1 MAELEEIVE
10 NRENGSIDLEK
21 SIEFYTRGSHLKAH
35 CQQKLNDAVLKL
47 EEIKVSSDG
56 KVSKKE
62 IGTENKLFWLWIIFT
77 EQKSVIFEKCATV
90 SLAFLIGLTEH
101 W

>member
-1 MAELEEIVE
+1 MSDIPSDIIKLSFEKALAELEEIVD
-10 NRENGSIDLEK
+10 NLENGSINLEK

-62 IGTENKLFWLWIIFT
+62 IE
-77 EQKSVIFEKCATV
+77 
-90 SLAFLIGLTEH
+90 
-101 W
+101 

>member
-1 MAELEEIVE
+1 MSDIPNDIIKLSFEKALAELEEIVE
-10 NRENGSIDLEK
+10 NLENGSIDLEK

-47 EEIKVSSDG
+47 EEIKVTSDG

-62 IGTENKLFWLWIIFT
+62 IE
-77 EQKSVIFEKCATV
+77 
-90 SLAFLIGLTEH
+90 
-101 W
+101 

>member
-1 MAELEEIVE
+1 MSYIPSDIIKLSFEKALAELEDIVDKL
-10 NRENGSIDLEK
+10 ENGSIDLEK

-62 IGTENKLFWLWIIFT
+62 IE
-77 EQKSVIFEKCATV
+77 
-90 SLAFLIGLTEH
+90 
-101 W
+101 

>member
-1 MAELEEIVE
+1 MSDIPNDITKLSFEKALAELEEIVE
-10 NRENGSIDLEK
+10 NLENGSIDLEK

-62 IGTENKLFWLWIIFT
+62 IK
-77 EQKSVIFEKCATV
+77 
-90 SLAFLIGLTEH
+90 
-101 W
+101 

>member
-1 MAELEEIVE
+1 MSDIPSDIIKLSFEKALAELEEIVDKL
-10 NRENGSIDLEK
+10 ENGSIDLEK

-62 IGTENKLFWLWIIFT
+62 IE
-77 EQKSVIFEKCATV
+77 
-90 SLAFLIGLTEH
+90 
-101 W
+101 

>member
-1 MAELEEIVE
+1 MSDIPSDIIKLSFEKALAELEEIVE
-10 NRENGSIDLEK
+10 NLENGSIDLEK

-35 CQQKLNDAVLKL
+35 CQQKLNDAVFKL

-62 IGTENKLFWLWIIFT
+62 IE
-77 EQKSVIFEKCATV
+77 
-90 SLAFLIGLTEH
+90 
-101 W
+101 

>member
-1 MAELEEIVE
+1 MSDIPSDIIKLSFEKALSELEEIVD
-10 NRENGSIDLEK
+10 NLENGSIDLEK

-62 IGTENKLFWLWIIFT
+62 IE
-77 EQKSVIFEKCATV
+77 
-90 SLAFLIGLTEH
+90 
-101 W
+101 

>member
-1 MAELEEIVE
+1 MSDIPSNIIKLSFEKALAELEEIVD
-10 NRENGSIDLEK
+10 NLENGSIDLEK

-62 IGTENKLFWLWIIFT
+62 IE
-77 EQKSVIFEKCATV
+77 
-90 SLAFLIGLTEH
+90 
-101 W
+101 

>member
-1 MAELEEIVE
+1 MSDIPGDIIKLSFEKALAELEEIVD
-10 NRENGSIDLEK
+10 NLENGSIDLEK

-62 IGTENKLFWLWIIFT
+62 IK
-77 EQKSVIFEKCATV
+77 
-90 SLAFLIGLTEH
+90 
-101 W
+101 

>member
-1 MAELEEIVE
+1 MGETLIQTGYVPDKRK
-10 NRENGSIDLEK
+10 NKKRNWIEK

-62 IGTENKLFWLWIIFT
+62 IE
-77 EQKSVIFEKCATV
+77 
-90 SLAFLIGLTEH
+90 
-101 W
+101 

>member
-1 MAELEEIVE
+1 MSDIPSDIIKLSFEKALAELEEIVDSL
-10 NRENGSIDLEK
+10 ENGSIDLEK

-62 IGTENKLFWLWIIFT
+62 IE
-77 EQKSVIFEKCATV
+77 
-90 SLAFLIGLTEH
+90 
-101 W
+101 

>member
-1 MAELEEIVE
+1 MSDIPSDIIKLSFEKALAELEEIVD
-10 NRENGSIDLEK
+10 NLENGSIDLEK
-21 SIEFYTRGSHLKAH
+21 SIEFYTRSSHLKAH

-62 IGTENKLFWLWIIFT
+62 IE
-77 EQKSVIFEKCATV
+77 
-90 SLAFLIGLTEH
+90 
-101 W
+101 

>member
-1 MAELEEIVE
+1 MSDIPNDIIKLSFEKALAELEEIVD
-10 NRENGSIDLEK
+10 NLENGSIDLEK

-47 EEIKVSSDG
+47 EEIKVSSDV

-62 IGTENKLFWLWIIFT
+62 IE
-77 EQKSVIFEKCATV
+77 
-90 SLAFLIGLTEH
+90 
-101 W
+101 

>member
-1 MAELEEIVE
+1 MSDIPNDIIKLSFEKALAELEEIVE
-10 NRENGSIDLEK
+10 NLENGSIDLEK

-62 IGTENKLFWLWIIFT
+62 IE
-77 EQKSVIFEKCATV
+77 
-90 SLAFLIGLTEH
+90 
-101 W
+101 

>member
-1 MAELEEIVE
+1 MSDIPSDIIKLSFEKALAELEEIVDNLE
-10 NRENGSIDLEK
+10 NWSIDLEK

-62 IGTENKLFWLWIIFT
+62 IE
-77 EQKSVIFEKCATV
+77 
-90 SLAFLIGLTEH
+90 
-101 W
+101 

>member
-1 MAELEEIVE
+1 MSDIPNDITKLSFEKALAELEEIVE
-10 NRENGSIDLEK
+10 NLENGSIDLEK

-35 CQQKLNDAVLKL
+35 CQHKLDDAVLKL

-62 IGTENKLFWLWIIFT
+62 IE
-77 EQKSVIFEKCATV
+77 
-90 SLAFLIGLTEH
+90 
-101 W
+101 

>member
-1 MAELEEIVE
+1 MSDILNDITKLSFEKALAELEEIVE
-10 NRENGSIDLEK
+10 NLENGSIDLEK

-62 IGTENKLFWLWIIFT
+62 IE
-77 EQKSVIFEKCATV
+77 
-90 SLAFLIGLTEH
+90 
-101 W
+101 

>member
-1 MAELEEIVE
+1 MSDIPNDITKLSFEKALAELEEIVE
-10 NRENGSIDLEK
+10 NLENGSINLEK

-62 IGTENKLFWLWIIFT
+62 IE
-77 EQKSVIFEKCATV
+77 
-90 SLAFLIGLTEH
+90 
-101 W
+101 

>member
-1 MAELEEIVE
+1 MSDIPNDITKLSFEKALTELEEIVE
-10 NRENGSIDLEK
+10 NLENGSIDLEK

-62 IGTENKLFWLWIIFT
+62 IK
-77 EQKSVIFEKCATV
+77 
-90 SLAFLIGLTEH
+90 
-101 W
+101 

>member
-1 MAELEEIVE
+1 MSDIPSDIIKLSFEKALAELEEIVD
-10 NRENGSIDLEK
+10 NLENGSIDLEK
-21 SIEFYTRGSHLKAH
+21 SIEFYTRGSHLKAY

-62 IGTENKLFWLWIIFT
+62 IE
-77 EQKSVIFEKCATV
+77 
-90 SLAFLIGLTEH
+90 
-101 W
+101 

>member
-1 MAELEEIVE
+1 MSDTPNDITKLSFEKALAELEEIVE
-10 NRENGSIDLEK
+10 NLENGSIDLEK

-62 IGTENKLFWLWIIFT
+62 IE
-77 EQKSVIFEKCATV
+77 
-90 SLAFLIGLTEH
+90 
-101 W
+101 

>member
-1 MAELEEIVE
+1 MSDIPSDIIKLSFEKALAELEEIVD
-10 NRENGSIDLEK
+10 NLENGSINLEK

-35 CQQKLNDAVLKL
+35 CQQKLDNAVLKL

-62 IGTENKLFWLWIIFT
+62 IE
-77 EQKSVIFEKCATV
+77 
-90 SLAFLIGLTEH
+90 
-101 W
+101 

>member
-1 MAELEEIVE
+1 MSDIPNDITKLSFEKALAELEEIVE
-10 NRENGSIDLEK
+10 NLENGSIDLEK

-47 EEIKVSSDG
+47 EEIKLSSDG

-62 IGTENKLFWLWIIFT
+62 IE
-77 EQKSVIFEKCATV
+77 
-90 SLAFLIGLTEH
+90 
-101 W
+101 

>member
-1 MAELEEIVE
+1 MSDIPNDITKLSFEKALAELEEIVE
-10 NRENGSIDLEK
+10 NLENGSIDLEK
-21 SIEFYTRGSHLKAH
+21 SIEFYSRGSHLKAH

-62 IGTENKLFWLWIIFT
+62 IE
-77 EQKSVIFEKCATV
+77 
-90 SLAFLIGLTEH
+90 
-101 W
+101 

>member
-1 MAELEEIVE
+1 MSDIPNDITKLSFEKALAELEEIVE
-10 NRENGSIDLEK
+10 NLENGSIDLEK

-62 IGTENKLFWLWIIFT
+62 IE
-77 EQKSVIFEKCATV
+77 
-90 SLAFLIGLTEH
+90 
-101 W
+101 

>member
-1 MAELEEIVE
+1 MTDIPNDITKLSFEQALAELEEIVE
-10 NRENGSIDLEK
+10 NLENGSIDLEK

-62 IGTENKLFWLWIIFT
+62 IE
-77 EQKSVIFEKCATV
+77 
-90 SLAFLIGLTEH
+90 
-101 W
+101 